1 MPLYQDILADLTDR
15 IASGDLAPGEMLPSE
30 SELGAAYG
38 ASQGTA
44 RRALGLLEARGL
56 LERRQGRGTFV
67 ARSTEER
74 ALFHFFR
81 LRDRTGAAVVPVLV
95 RQSTRRRA
103 ARAEEA
109 PLGDGEVWE
118 VERLRSIGGRLAAHE
133 RVVLPA
139 RRFAGLDALDLPNA
153 LYPFYQR
160 RFGVTILSAAETV
173 IPAAAGPGD
182 PLGVPEGTLL
192 LEITRTARD
201 VSGTVAEMRLS
212 RYAMDGL
219 LYAADI
225 R

>member
-30 SELGAAYG
+30 AELGAAYG

-44 RRALGLLEARGL
+44 RRALGLLEARGVV
-56 LERRQGRGTFV
+56 ERRQGRGTFV
-67 ARSTEER
+67 ARSTEEL

-81 LRDRTGAAVVPVLV
+81 LRDRTGAAVVPALV
-95 RQSTRRRA
+95 HQSIRRRPA
-103 ARAEEA
+103 AEGEAALAEV
-109 PLGDGEVWE
+109 EVWE
-118 VERLRSIGGRLAAHE
+118 VERLRSINGQVAAHE
-133 RVVLPA
+133 RVILSA
-139 RRFAGLDALDLPNA
+139 SRFAGLGGLDLPNA
-153 LYPFYQR
+153 LYPYYQR

-192 LEITRTARD
+192 LEIARTARD
-201 VSGTVAEMRLS
+201 VSGAVAELRRA

>member
-1 MPLYQDILADLTDR
+1 MPLYRDILADLTDR

-30 SELGAAYG
+30 AELGAAYG

-44 RRALGLLEARGL
+44 RRALGLLEAQGV

-81 LRDRTGAAVVPVLV
+81 LRDRSGAAVVPVLV
-95 RQSTRRRA
+95 RQEVRRRPARPDEA
-103 ARAEEA
+103 A
-109 PLGDGEVWE
+109 LGDGEVWE
-118 VERLRSIGGRLAAHE
+118 VERLRSIGGRIAAHE
-133 RVVLPA
+133 RVFLPA
-139 RRFAGLDALDLPNA
+139 SRFAGLDAMDLPNA

-160 RFGVTILSAAETV
+160 RFGVTVLSAAEQV

-182 PLGVPEGTLL
+182 PLGVPDGTLL
-192 LEITRTARD
+192 LEIARTARD
-201 VSGTVAEMRLS
+201 VSGTVAEMRRA